1 MSTAIVSN
9 RRLGRY
15 FERALPW
22 VAGLALVAGG
32 LGYGGRKWLRVN
44 QAAAVQAAKAAE
56 SRSEPPAAK
65 KASIELSPEKF
76 AKANITLQAARLDRV
91 ATEAGVWGQ
100 ISSNANR
107 QVEVRP
113 RAMGVVRDSKIA
125 LQGQNVAKGE
135 VLAVLDSPDVGLCR
149 LNLRA
154 KQRELDAARH
164 EADWKSEIA
173 RNVALLIPEMQK
185 AIQERRGAIPDDD
198 EHVETIPPELAR
210 RTDTRVIE
218 KQFADR
224 QLGTYR
230 GTLLQAYADFDI
242 ACHEEQKTASLR
254 GSNIMGE
261 HIPLVARHTREGVE
275 AKLESTI
282 EQARFDAPQQERLAK
297 VAERQ
302 AEANVIDAAQRLRL
316 LGVDV
321 DVREAVSREAM
332 KGLDQPDYELDVTSY
347 PITAPFA
354 GRILTRNA
362 VPSQKADLTDVLF
375 VIADLSTVWV
385 TAMVPESDLGKLP
398 KLEDG
403 AIKMTSV
410 AYPGRVFSARLLSVG
425 SVVEPRN
432 RTVPI
437 LAQTEN
443 PDGVLKVGLSMRII
457 LDSAAG
463 EEVLTV
469 PGAAVVEI
477 DAQSCVFTPDSTAP
491 GNRAF
496 TSRPVETGRKLG
508 DRVEIK
514 AGLSKGDVIAASGAF
529 LLKSELVLQNEPEEE

>member
-1 MSTAIVSN
+1 MATATVGN
-9 RRLGRY
+9 RRLVRY
-15 FERALPW
+15 RERYLPW
-22 VAGLALVAGG
+22 GAAAILVMGA
-32 LGYGGRKWLRVN
+32 LGYGGRTWLRMSG
-44 QAAAVQAAKAAE
+44 AAAVQASKEAEAKNT
-56 SRSEPPAAK
+56 PTPVK
-65 KASIELSPEKF
+65 KATVDLSAEKF
-76 AKANITLQAARLDRV
+76 AKANITLQPARFDRV

-107 QVEVRP
+107 QVDVRP
-113 RAMGVVRDSKIA
+113 RAMGIVRDSKIA
-125 LQGQNVAKGE
+125 LQGQTVTKGE
-135 VLAVLDSPDVGLCR
+135 VLAVLDSPDVGLSR

-173 RNVALLIPEMQK
+173 HNVALLIPEMQK
-185 AIQERRGAIPDDD
+185 AIQERRSAIPDDD
-198 EHVETIPPELAR
+198 EHTESVSPEVAK

-218 KQFADR
+218 KQFADK

-282 EQARFDAPQQERLAK
+282 EQARFDAPQLERLAM
-297 VAERQ
+297 VALRQ
-302 AEANVIDAAQRLRL
+302 AEANVIDAAERLRI

-321 DVREAVSREAM
+321 DVKQALSRAAM
-332 KGLDQPDYELDVTSY
+332 KELEQPDSELDVTNY

-354 GRILTRNA
+354 GRILRRNA

-385 TAMVPESDLGKLP
+385 TANVSESDLGKLP

-410 AYPGRVFSARLLSVG
+410 AYPGRVFSAKLLSVG
-425 SVVEPRN
+425 SVVEPQN

-437 LAQTEN
+437 LAQTDN
-443 PDGVLKVGLSMRII
+443 PDGALKVGLSMRII

-477 DAQSCVFTPDSTAP
+477 DAQSCVFTPDSPAA
-491 GNRAF
+491 GNRSF
-496 TSRPVETGRKLG
+496 TSRPVETGRRVG

-514 AGLSKGDVIAASGAF
+514 AGLSKGDVVVATGAF
-529 LLKSELVLQNEPEEE
+529 MLKSELVLKNTPEEE